1 MINVQIDESNLSE
14 DLKSFIT
21 QDGDKNILDVT
32 KLKTEA
38 DVQRVLQAKQHV
50 DSELTQLKQK
60 YKNVNVDEYDR
71 LMQSQL
77 EQNKDVLNNPVY
89 KNLENKFNTLTEQY
103 NNLNNEL
110 EKRNQAIID
119 GELKDIIRANK
130 EIQPTA
136 VDDIFYRIKVA
147 GFSKTEKGFLS
158 KDGKTVDAFI
168 DDMKSTAKHLFKYTP
183 SSKFNQ
189 ENLTNALKNNDRK
202 ALFENLKTKN

>member
-1 MINVQIDESNLSE
+1 MVVTINDEQLNE

-21 QDGDKNILDVT
+21 QDGDKNVLDVS

-77 EQNKDVLNNPVY
+77 EQNKDVLSNPVY
-89 KNLENKFNTLTEQY
+89 KNLESRYNTLTEQY

-110 EKRNQAIID
+110 EKWNQAIID

-136 VDDIFYRIKVA
+136 GDDIFYRIKVA

-189 ENLTNALKNNDRK
+189 ENLTNGLRNNDKK
-202 ALFENLKTKN
+202 AVFENLKKLN